1 MTKKKPLKRLLS
13 SRLFSSLHLLYPVRP
28 LQSEG
33 DERVFT
39 LCQACVF
46 LSISIQLQQK
56 GSPELPLIGR
66 TGREE
71 LVCLTV
77 EPRVHRVLAEGEK
90 KHQFTRKLQSSR
102 KNRPNMV

>member
-13 SRLFSSLHLLYPVRP
+13 YRLFSSLHLLYPVRP

-77 EPRVHRVLAEGEK
+77 EPRVHRVLPEGEK
-90 KHQFTRKLQSSR
+90 SINLLENYNQAE